1 MHIRRRSNTPSISL
15 EPQLQTDNYR
25 VLILPKPTSQ
35 NPRHRFGPQ
44 PKGMTAG
51 FWHILPMFQFY
62 RSNTPSISLGPQPQ
76 TDNCQVLTR
85 IRIFKLQELFF
96 AKYFLDF
103 LDQALI
109 SFMGIKIDFDK
120 CILVYNQFLNGDFFS
135 DPYFL
140 LLPLML

>member
-51 FWHILPMFQFY
+51 FWHILPIFRIY
-62 RSNTPSISLGPQPQ
+62 WSNTPSISLGPQPQ
-76 TDNCQVLTR
+76 TDNCRVLIR
-85 IRIFKLQELFF
+85 IRNLLFF
-96 AKYFLDF
+96 SL
-103 LDQALI
+103 
-109 SFMGIKIDFDK
+109 
-120 CILVYNQFLNGDFFS
+120 
-135 DPYFL
+135 YFL
-140 LLPLML
+140 LEPFLLESFTEVFFAGTFFVGVFFAGAVFAGAVFA